1 MRKNIIERGEKQEQ
15 GMEQGFRNKE
25 VRQRFRDKEL
35 GLEQGMKFIGN
46 RKEEKKSLNPKSLN
60 LNPVL
65 TLFLTLIL
73 FLTSLILEPL
83 TLNPVLAAPSTGYE
97 KSELETIFEGKD
109 PQGRMYSEYPK
120 SKLNREND
128 YHTNILYGTV
138 YNKQKNLP
146 MKEEYLPV
154 ASFKVEVYRN
164 GKWELV
170 GNTSSDTV
178 KHLGTFKV
186 GDKLRITD
194 TSKAN
199 KGTLDT
205 AHFNG
210 IIRIPGYKF
219 NEPNGFGGDLKPGG
233 SKIVELKT
241 RGNNIIALQTSIKE
255 IAYNTKDKIEY
266 PIWSTNGAKHTWGKG
281 MFGKDKN
288 VPWEG
293 WSHFTA
299 VTFDVEKEGQSNII
313 MRELELIDPET
324 GKVLESFKRDIDN
337 LDPMNVN
344 KQKLIRTNTNPYN
357 ASELKKDKVYK
368 VRAKYQFVS
377 FKEGEFDISKPEKM
391 TNKQRNI
398 TTKVNPS
405 KLDVKYAFDNNA
417 TKEGTFDITEVK
429 TYNKELKNLET
440 ATFEWN
446 FKVPETTKKYIKI
459 AGMVPD
465 EFAKKGAD
473 EIEKDNWSA
482 VFAKLASNDIG
493 MNKNV
498 RLINEENKVVTSY
511 KKGEYFRLIFP
522 VEHVEGKEIVGT
534 NETKNPKVYINIEVK
549 DENGKVI
556 FTQSKLQARTELH
569 PKTVIDMPISE
580 KFRTNSNKIT
590 VCATIDPI
598 HKTLGYNDDPR
609 NDKICVTY
617 EAGGV
622 DIGMA
627 AVELYRGGQKVKF
640 FEPNK
645 SHTVQFSVR
654 HFLGDEA
661 VGLDPT
667 KNPKVRINIKVMD
680 ARNRLLLE
688 QTVQT
693 NQVLN
698 PGATIKMPMSS
709 SFSSE
714 TGMIRACATIDPI
727 HAQLGYNSNPENDT
741 ICADFMMVKN
751 YAIRDLRAYPQSI
764 HFGKNESQLRRSVT
778 LNFTVINESSD
789 EHGGSLPSSPVV
801 EIRHGGQVV
810 WRNSVS
816 ISPGQSR
823 KMSVTIPDRVL
834 RPGDNVF
841 TVEVNPDR
849 TILEFK
855 PGVSDPYADNKAT
868 TSIRGVEYAKCQECM
883 TSRIRKRNDWR
894 ERWEWYEQRGVVRS
908 STYRRCFRE
917 EKRTGSYCAKRDRET
932 GRCIREKSYTYW
944 VCVDERDVPY
954 EYCQVTYR
962 KEWDEIRDY
971 YETFEIADV
980 LFRSKYTKDNRLGN
994 DGWVSVKNGGQG
1006 RIKAGYGFELQIKT
1020 RYRTN
1025 RNIAPL
1031 PNPYTGNRYRGDA
1044 YGRYPS
1050 GYCDIITRYPGVTPV
1065 YQKRHIYME
1074 MPYVN
1079 RSGDRVCYILSS
1091 TKTEGPWYNETVTF
1105 ELPLRSSFGVKNER
1119 KIYINEGAKPNIDNP
1134 GKYEINIVTP
1144 RPDMPD
1150 KFYGYYPENQVGNGK
1165 KPPSELTSYLH
1176 DCDHFY
1182 LVIMPQDDIKT
1193 HIVQ

>member
-1 MRKNIIERGEKQEQ
+1 MKERYKDIGKRTLAIILVLSILIPTLPIGQIKSFAATIPATNNPNIALTFDEETDAAKYELVESKRQYLSIGVWHYSGGYWGSYDHEKGRFRFQIKDSEIPGGDIGMLDELVQEKQGGIPLYVDYPE
-15 GMEQGFRNKE
+15 E
-25 VRQRFRDKEL
+25 V
-35 GLEQGMKFIGN
+35 
-46 RKEEKKSLNPKSLN
+46 KKALK
-60 LNPVL
+60 
-65 TLFLTLIL
+65 
-73 FLTSLILEPL
+73 
-83 TLNPVLAAPSTGYE
+83 
-97 KSELETIFEGKD
+97 EGKKVIV
-109 PQGRMYSEYPK
+109 QVK
-120 SKLNREND
+120 SYGNNKTGD
-128 YHTNILYGTV
+128 YIYDIN
-138 YNKQKNLP
+138 
-146 MKEEYLPV
+146 
-154 ASFKVEVYRN
+154 
-164 GKWELV
+164 
-170 GNTSSDTV
+170 
-178 KHLGTFKV
+178 
-186 GDKLRITD
+186 D
-194 TSKAN
+194 TSKHKIEHTTNQAKITVPLIFN
-199 KGTLDT
+199 YQTDESGELIYFHHFGLDVGFKMPFVKQGFGNNGYSIYNRNGTRTGEWAAYWNWGQTPENGYLHPSIINPDGTLK
-205 AHFNG
+205 
-210 IIRIPGYKF
+210 PGYKIKTTKGDYDSSQIRIGAGSGVFRNGGALNLTFGYPFEF
-219 NEPNGFGGDLKPGG
+219 NFYIE
-233 SKIVELKT
+233 
-241 RGNNIIALQTSIKE
+241 
-255 IAYNTKDKIEY
+255 KDIQ
-266 PIWSTNGAKHTWGKG
+266 AD
-281 MFGKDKN
+281 M
-288 VPWEG
+288 
-293 WSHFTA
+293 
-299 VTFDVEKEGQSNII
+299 I

-324 GKVLESFKRDIDN
+324 GQAIESFKREVDN
-337 LDPMNVN
+337 LDPFNIA
-344 KQKLIRTNTNPYN
+344 KQKLIRTNTNPRL
-357 ASELKKDKVYK
+357 ASILSRDKTYI
-368 VRAKYQFVS
+368 VRAKYQFIS
-377 FKEGEFDISKPEKM
+377 FEQGAFDISKPELM
-391 TNKQRNI
+391 TPEQRELKTGVIPND
-398 TTKVNPS
+398 
-405 KLDVKYAFDNNA
+405 LDVRYSYDDHVFIDGVFDQSH
-417 TKEGTFDITEVK
+417 KELSIDKPYI
-429 TYNKELKNLET
+429 ELKNLEC
-440 ATFEWN
+440 ATFEWEY
-446 FKVPETTKKYIKI
+446 KVPDTAKKYVKI
-459 AGMVPD
+459 AGVIPNT
-465 EFAKKGAD
+465 FAQK
-473 EIEKDNWSA
+473 EKDTINTNNWA
-482 VFAKLASNDIG
+482 AIFGRLEPTDIG
-493 MNKNV
+493 MHKNV
-498 RLINEENKVVTSY
+498 RLINNNNEAMRTY
-511 KKGEYFRLIFP
+511 RKGEPLRLIFP
-522 VEHVEGKEIVGT
+522 VEHVLGERIVGT
-534 NETKNPKVYINIEVK
+534 DPVKNPKVIIHVEVK
-549 DENGKVI
+549 DKEGKVI
-556 FTQSKLQARTELH
+556 HRERIQTPKLLH
-569 PKTVIDMPISE
+569 PKEVIDMPVTKPFKTDSD
-580 KFRTNSNKIT
+580 KIT
-590 VCATIDPI
+590 ACATIDPI
-598 HKTLGYNDDPR
+598 HAELGYNDNPT
-609 NDKICVTY
+609 NDKICITY
-617 EAGGV
+617 NAGGV

-627 AVELYRGGQKVKF
+627 APVELYRGGQKVKF

-645 SHTVQFSVR
+645 SHTVQFNVR

-751 YAIRDLRAYPQSI
+751 YAIRDLRATPQSI

-917 EKRTGSYCAKRDRET
+917 ETRTGSYCAKRDRET
-932 GRCIREKSYTYW
+932 GRCIREESYTYW

-1044 YGRYPS
+1044 YGRYP
-1050 GYCDIITRYPGVTPV
+1050 I
-1065 YQKRHIYME
+1065 
-1074 MPYVN
+1074 
-1079 RSGDRVCYILSS
+1079 
-1091 TKTEGPWYNETVTF
+1091 
-1105 ELPLRSSFGVKNER
+1105 
-1119 KIYINEGAKPNIDNP
+1119 
-1134 GKYEINIVTP
+1134 
-1144 RPDMPD
+1144 
-1150 KFYGYYPENQVGNGK
+1150 
-1165 KPPSELTSYLH
+1165 
-1176 DCDHFY
+1176 
-1182 LVIMPQDDIKT
+1182 
-1193 HIVQ
+1193 